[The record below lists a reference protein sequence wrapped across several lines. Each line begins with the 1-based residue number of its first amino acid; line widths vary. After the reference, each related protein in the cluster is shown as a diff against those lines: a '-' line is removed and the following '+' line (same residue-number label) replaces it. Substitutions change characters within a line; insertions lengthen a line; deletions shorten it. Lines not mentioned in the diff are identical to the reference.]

1 LRGFQLID
9 EIKVELEKRC
19 PRTVSCADILTAAAR
34 DATILAGGPFWEV
47 PFGRKDGKISLAK
60 EANLVPQGHENIT
73 GLIGFFKERGLDM
86 LDLVTLSGSHTIG
99 RSTCYSVMN
108 RIYNFNGTGKPD
120 PSLSIYYLKM
130 LRKRCKKDL
139 DLVHLDVITPRTF
152 DTTYYTNLKRKVGLL
167 STDQLLFS
175 DERTGPFVEAFAT
188 QAFLFTSQ
196 FAVSMVK
203 LGNVQVLTR
212 PNEGEIRV
220 NCNYVNHV

>member
-1 LRGFQLID
+1 
-9 EIKVELEKRC
+9 
-19 PRTVSCADILTAAAR
+19 
-34 DATILAGGPFWEV
+34 
-47 PFGRKDGKISLAK
+47 
-60 EANLVPQGHENIT
+60 
-73 GLIGFFKERGLDM
+73 
-86 LDLVTLSGSHTIG
+86 
-99 RSTCYSVMN
+99 
-108 RIYNFNGTGKPD
+108 
-120 PSLSIYYLKM
+120 M

-152 DTTYYTNLKRKVGLL
+152 DLL

-175 DERTGPFVEAFAT
+175 DGRTGPFVEAFAT
-188 QAFLFTSQ
+188 QPFLFTNQ